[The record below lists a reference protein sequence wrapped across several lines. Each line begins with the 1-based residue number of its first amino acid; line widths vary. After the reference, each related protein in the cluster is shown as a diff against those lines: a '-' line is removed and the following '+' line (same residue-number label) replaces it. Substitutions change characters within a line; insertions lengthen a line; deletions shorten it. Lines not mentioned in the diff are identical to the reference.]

1 MGRLSRK
8 EIAKVRF
15 KDTRN
20 LVISETYNSSGR
32 FVGYSVSE
40 QLVVVEHG
48 KETRVFMRGGL
59 GIVDRNGLEAIKQ
72 AIEKVLDNTET
83 IQMN

>member
-1 MGRLSRK
+1 MGRLTRRELVK
-8 EIAKVRF
+8 ARF
-15 KDTRN
+15 KDTRD
-20 LVISETYNSSGR
+20 LVISETYNINGE

-59 GIVDRNGLEAIKQ
+59 GIVDRDGLKAIKQ
-72 AIEKVLDNTET
+72 AIEKVLDESET
-83 IQMN
+83 VLNE